1 MKHSAL
7 YQGCVSI
14 VVPPEIAKSLLKDP
28 AQTIGYSIQ
37 ESYLGRLEMNDPF
50 ITLQA
55 NDGAGAL
62 YGEYDTSGIS

>member
-7 YQGCVSI
+7 YQGWVRI
-14 VVPPEIAKSLLKDP
+14 VVPPEITKTLLKDP
-28 AQTIGYSIQ
+28 ARTIGYSIQ

-55 NDGAGAL
+55 NDGA
-62 YGEYDTSGIS
+62 